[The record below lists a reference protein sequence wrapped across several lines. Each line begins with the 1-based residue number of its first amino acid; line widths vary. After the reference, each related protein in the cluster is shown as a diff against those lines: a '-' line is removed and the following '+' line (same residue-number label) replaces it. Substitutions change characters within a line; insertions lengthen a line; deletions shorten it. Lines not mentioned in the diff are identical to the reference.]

1 MPAVCQALGL
11 QRAQPRS
18 CLLVTPALLGTGVDQ
33 SLFKVVWG
41 PRRGWRWQVGA
52 PKETSPGEQ
61 VHVGPGGWFPMSGKG
76 TVEETL
82 RGRR

>member
-1 MPAVCQALGL
+1 M
-11 QRAQPRS
+11 
-18 CLLVTPALLGTGVDQ
+18 
-33 SLFKVVWG
+33 
-41 PRRGWRWQVGA
+41 GA